1 MIPTEGTITSHNKYI
16 MCHHLLRLGAPF
28 SEEGSLISNPA
39 NRAGGE
45 GDCIDQ
51 SRLQRRSSIN
61 IISTNKSIY
70 YFSFVLIQKKQKI
83 KARDA
88 TLVSPFPQ
96 LLSRCFVGDFS
107 TTSKKTRLS
116 SSWKPE
122 HPSAGKSL
130 NVFGLCHPKFPT
142 KSQ

>member
-1 MIPTEGTITSHNKYI
+1 V
-16 MCHHLLRLGAPF
+16 
-28 SEEGSLISNPA
+28 
-39 NRAGGE
+39 GGE
-45 GDCIDQ
+45 GDCIDH

-61 IISTNKSIY
+61 NISTNKSIY

-83 KARDA
+83 KARDV

-130 NVFGLCHPKFPT
+130 YVFGLCHPKLPT
-142 KSQ
+142 KS